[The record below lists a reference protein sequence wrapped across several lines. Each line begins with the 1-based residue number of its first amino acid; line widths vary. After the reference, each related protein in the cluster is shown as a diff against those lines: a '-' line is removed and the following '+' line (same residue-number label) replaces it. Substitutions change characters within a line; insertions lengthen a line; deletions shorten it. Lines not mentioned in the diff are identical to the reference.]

1 MKLNSHTNDTCLHIG
16 KQELVFAQ
24 KTQIETLQWKGEKEE
39 ESFVVRKFQNI
50 RIRDSDLVWLIPLVC
65 E

>member
-1 MKLNSHTNDTCLHIG
+1 M
-16 KQELVFAQ
+16 FAQ
-24 KTQIETLQWKGEKEE
+24 KTRIETFQWKGEKEE

-50 RIRDSDLVWLIPLVC
+50 RIRDTDLVWLIPLVC